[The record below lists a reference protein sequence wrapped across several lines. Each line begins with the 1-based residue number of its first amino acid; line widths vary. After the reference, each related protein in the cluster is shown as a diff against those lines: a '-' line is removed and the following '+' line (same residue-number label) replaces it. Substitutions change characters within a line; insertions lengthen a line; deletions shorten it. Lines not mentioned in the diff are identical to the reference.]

1 MVTEGTPTGLPATAF
16 FSKTYD
22 EAMALAIE
30 ARDYFAHLS
39 SAEAC
44 DLGPATGLEYCRESS
59 RLTTQLTQ
67 VMAWLLAQ
75 RAVHEGEMT
84 LDEARSEAHRLATA
98 ERCLADE
105 GARHGRASGQGSLQA
120 GLRSL
125 LRRST
130 RLFQRVAQL
139 DSMMD
144 RDPLP

>member
-39 SAEAC
+39 SAEAR

-84 LDEARSEAHRLATA
+84 LDEARSEAHRLAAA

-105 GARHGRASGQGSLQA
+105 GARHGRASGRPAQSSPALDAAVSTGRPTRFDDGSRPPALTA
-120 GLRSL
+120 R
-125 LRRST
+125 
-130 RLFQRVAQL
+130 
-139 DSMMD
+139 
-144 RDPLP
+144 

>member
-22 EAMALAIE
+22 EAMALTVE
-30 ARDYFAHLS
+30 ARDYFAHRS
-39 SAEAC
+39 SAEAR

-67 VMAWLLAQ
+67 VMAWLMAQ
-75 RAVHEGEMT
+75 RAVHAGEMT
-84 LDEARSEAHRLATA
+84 IDEARSEAHRLAGA
-98 ERCLADE
+98 ARGLADE
-105 GARHGRASGQGSLQA
+105 GARHAELPA

-125 LRRST
+125 LQRST
-130 RLFQRVAQL
+130 RLFRRVAQL

>member
-1 MVTEGTPTGLPATAF
+1 MVTGATPPGVPATAF

-22 EAMALAIE
+22 EALALTVE
-30 ARDYFAHLS
+30 ARDYFLH
-39 SAEAC
+39 
-44 DLGPATGLEYCRESS
+44 LGPAEVRELGPAAGLDYCRESS

-75 RAVHEGEMT
+75 RAVYMGEMT
-84 LDEARSEAHRLATA
+84 MQEARSEAHRLSAS
-98 ERCLADE
+98 ERCLAHDKIK
-105 GARHGRASGQGSLQA
+105 RADLPL

-130 RLFQRVAQL
+130 RLFRRVAQL